1 MCPVCKETGRRW
13 GELQSFLSL
22 LSWAVPAALWCRTC
36 FWTTAVLGAEIKIV
50 LFCMPSANHGNLFH
64 ILGSII
70 LELPRSL
77 SLEESMRYYKLWFV
91 LREMGWANLDILQG
105 IWYQWASLP
114 ACGRSQV
121 KPHSTWDVCVPP
133 SAVKIL
139 VLAVGY
145 CPGRRIFMYL
155 FSCL

>member
-13 GELQSFLSL
+13 GELQSF

-77 SLEESMRYYKLWFV
+77 SLEESMRYYKLCGLYYGRWDGQIWISC
-91 LREMGWANLDILQG
+91 REFDTSEHLFQPVEGARSNLTALG
-105 IWYQWASLP
+105 M
-114 ACGRSQV
+114 
-121 KPHSTWDVCVPP
+121 CVFL
-133 SAVKIL
+133 L
-139 VLAVGY
+139 VQ
-145 CPGRRIFMYL
+145 
-155 FSCL
+155 